1 MTSYIEVH
9 ITTASEDEAELLANV
24 LIEKKLAACVQVSGP
39 IRSHYIW
46 EGRTESELEWC
57 CNVKTALELFPALV
71 ETVRAN
77 HSYKC
82 PQIIVLPI
90 LAGNQDYLDWMN
102 EQLQ

>member
-9 ITTASEDEAELLANV
+9 ITTASQDEAELLANV

-39 IRSHYIW
+39 IQSHYVW
-46 EGRTESELEWC
+46 EGQAESAQEWYCNAKTSQDLFSEL
-57 CNVKTALELFPALV
+57 A

-82 PQIIVLPI
+82 PQIIALPI
-90 LAGNQDYLDWMN
+90 LAGNQDYLDWMS